1 MFLKELLTCK
11 AFLFSALQIVK
22 AIDAVSREQLIQ
34 IAASF
39 GVGNATPVFGMVPV
53 RARAL
58 LPTITEEDRVI
69 LNNVEKVVKFLTSG
83 TSTPTVSGVCML
95 SSTFLFFVYQQ

>member
-1 MFLKELLTCK
+1 
-11 AFLFSALQIVK
+11 
-22 AIDAVSREQLIQ
+22 
-34 IAASF
+34 
-39 GVGNATPVFGMVPV
+39 MVPV

-83 TSTPTVSGVCML
+83 TATPTVGGVWVL
-95 SSTFLFFVYQQ
+95 SSALFLKKII

>member
-1 MFLKELLTCK
+1 
-11 AFLFSALQIVK
+11 VK
-22 AIDAVSREQLIQ
+22 AIDAISREQLIQ

-39 GVGNATPVFGMVPV
+39 GIGNATPVFSMVPV

-83 TSTPTVSGVCML
+83 TATPTVGGVWVL
-95 SSTFLFFVYQQ
+95 SSALFFFNFI

>member
-1 MFLKELLTCK
+1 M
-11 AFLFSALQIVK
+11 K
-22 AIDAVSREQLIQ
+22 AIDAISREQLIQ

-39 GVGNATPVFGMVPV
+39 GIGNAAPVFSMVPV

-83 TSTPTVSGVCML
+83 TATPTVGGVWVL
-95 SSTFLFFVYQQ
+95 SSSLLFFFFFLVLILLKNRC

>member
-1 MFLKELLTCK
+1 MHSKFPTKD
-11 AFLFSALQIVK
+11 FLFSALQIVK
-22 AIDAVSREQLIQ
+22 AIDAISREQLLQ

-39 GVGNATPVFGMVPV
+39 GIGNATPVFSMVPV

-83 TSTPTVSGVCML
+83 TATPTVSGVWVL
-95 SSTFLFFVYQQ
+95 SSVFF